1 MLPII
6 RRHRQPLL
14 PSEGPEAAPQ
24 PSSPVAAEVT
34 RLKPPSTIRSQPAAE
49 VLRPPAIKNRSDSG
63 QFWSDSTAA
72 PSSVP
77 GAPPSRIEKRSDFGQ
92 CRSDSSLPQP
102 STLDPRPLWSRQP
115 GEPAAD
121 YQLFAAWLRLPA
133 RRPLTKSAVALGC
146 SLHRLRRLGVR
157 HNWRTR
163 AAAFDN
169 HRADAASAA
178 LDQLLRDEKLD
189 WQERAHR
196 FRLQEWRLHKQMAK
210 AARAAVR
217 EFEKHPGRA
226 SLGELTRLIE
236 LTSLLGRRACGVPLD
251 PAAAAP
257 DQTSHRVEVEAAL
270 RKIYG
275 SDPEIDAKPALSP
288 GAAGA
293 QVRGSDT

>member
-1 MLPII
+1 
-6 RRHRQPLL
+6 
-14 PSEGPEAAPQ
+14 
-24 PSSPVAAEVT
+24 
-34 RLKPPSTIRSQPAAE
+34 
-49 VLRPPAIKNRSDSG
+49 
-63 QFWSDSTAA
+63 
-72 PSSVP
+72 
-77 GAPPSRIEKRSDFGQ
+77 
-92 CRSDSSLPQP
+92 
-102 STLDPRPLWSRQP
+102 LWSRQP

-133 RRPLTKSAVALGC
+133 PRPLTKSAGALGC

-210 AARAAVR
+210 AAQAAVR
-217 EFEKHPGRA
+217 EFRKHPGRA
-226 SLGELTRLIE
+226 SLAELTRLIE
-236 LTSLLGRRACGVPLD
+236 LTSLLGRRSSGMPLD
-251 PAAAAP
+251 PAAASPAP
-257 DQTSHRVEVEAAL
+257 PPDRIEVEEAL

-275 SDPEIDAKPALSP
+275 SDAEIDAKPALSS
-288 GAAGA
+288 GEAGA